1 MYIQWCTRIYLYSW
15 VEWVTKRVNYFAQ
28 RYNSE
33 MQLSLHPWCLNSD
46 PSLLTKIQAYWWR
59 SKPPDNWA
67 TALPQVLNLYIE
79 QIHAYDTIVTYTSN
93 KSQFG
98 MIQVKPIHFKRI
110 AVIKL
115 TGSKA
120 SLSPNSNE
128 EPDKSN
134 TSAPI
139 SEKQP
144 MRKILH
150 YCSTIKEDKLSELS

>member
-1 MYIQWCTRIYLYSW
+1 M
-15 VEWVTKRVNYFAQ
+15 
-28 RYNSE
+28 
-33 MQLSLHPWCLNSD
+33 
-46 PSLLTKIQAYWWR
+46 
-59 SKPPDNWA
+59 
-67 TALPQVLNLYIE
+67 
-79 QIHAYDTIVTYTSN
+79 YDTIVTYTSN

>member
-1 MYIQWCTRIYLYSW
+1 MVHQNLFVLMGGVSHQ
-15 VEWVTKRVNYFAQ
+15 E
-28 RYNSE
+28 SE
-33 MQLSLHPWCLNSD
+33 LFCSKTQLRDAAKSPPLNCLNSD
-46 PSLLTKIQAYWWR
+46 PSLLTKIHAYWWR
-59 SKPPDNWA
+59 SKPPENWA

-79 QIHAYDTIVTYTSN
+79 KIHVYDTIVTYTSN

-144 MRKILH
+144 MRKTLH